1 VIIDRIRLKNFKSH
15 INSDIKLDTGVSLI
29 LGENGAGKSSI
40 LEAISFAFFKEY
52 SAKKI
57 ERLINNDSDAMSV
70 EVEFIANGRRYKVF
84 RGRGRRSSPDAVLY
98 REGSL
103 IRAGD
108 NGVTRE
114 IEEVIDLDKN
124 LFSNAIYIKQ
134 GEIADLI
141 TKKPSERKKI
151 IARLLG
157 IDDLQKAWE
166 NMRSVIDA
174 YDRRKSR
181 IEGRLED
188 FGRTKEEKRRK
199 EEEKGEI
206 EDNMRVCERDMKS
219 ARRDLEMVER
229 EKELFDKKEDEFNRL
244 SQTIEHEEKLLKVA
258 YGNKERLE
266 ENLGSIEK
274 KEKEIKK
281 IEPETKKIPILED
294 IKDNITVRNGLNE
307 KIENIRAEI
316 KRIEE
321 YQEIKRKNKA
331 GYDLFI
337 KLGDEIDELLKE
349 REEFEGSR
357 ELGEAYRKDE
367 KRVFGDIERLNRNIS
382 EKLAEYGKIL
392 NIDARSVFD
401 LDCGLEIVTSDL
413 EDELKDKEDSIK
425 EISSKRYD
433 LNGQNSE
440 IKKARDELSGAKNR
454 CPVCNAK
461 LTEEHKKELLE
472 KYSDHISKNDD
483 LISSMDDELMRIR
496 LERDELAKR
505 GEKVRRIN
513 IAVLK
518 GYSNDLREKKSR
530 IDEIKEN
537 LRNVDEKIL
546 LLNKIEE
553 ERDRKEKERKGVE
566 EPYNKYTDA
575 EKSLQLSKDP
585 CRLREELKE
594 HEDKTRSLKCEIDR
608 MGREVSISPEEVD
621 FSLKKLRTLEGKLNV
636 LKGEVKDKQRVLE
649 ELDRTNN
656 DIKDHREEEKTLG
669 YRIEEIS
676 YDEERHREIEM
687 EFKERRERYNS
698 LEGKRRE
705 LNGRFKEISARIK
718 ELGEKIDKFKEYEEE
733 LKRLSKFIKF
743 LKDLRDIYGK
753 DGVQK
758 ALRERSMPMIER
770 YTREFFNEFG
780 FEYSDIK
787 LSEDYEVTLFGPSG
801 ENTLDMMSGGEKIS
815 IALALRLGI
824 AKALAMGKIE
834 LMILDEPTIH
844 LDSQRRHDLI
854 DVFKKLSAIPQMII
868 VTHDADLEEAAD
880 YVLTITKEGG
890 RSRVVEV

>member
-1 VIIDRIRLKNFKSH
+1 MIIDRIRLKNFKSH
-15 INSDIKLDTGVSLI
+15 VNSDIKLDTGVSLI

-108 NGVTRE
+108 NGVTKE

-188 FGRTKEEKRRK
+188 FGRTKEEGRRK

-206 EDNMRVCERDMKS
+206 KEAMRVCERDMKS

-294 IKDNITVRNGLNE
+294 IKDNITVRNGLDE

-413 EDELKDKEDSIK
+413 EDEFKDK
-425 EISSKRYD
+425 
-433 LNGQNSE
+433 
-440 IKKARDELSGAKNR
+440 
-454 CPVCNAK
+454 
-461 LTEEHKKELLE
+461 
-472 KYSDHISKNDD
+472 
-483 LISSMDDELMRIR
+483 
-496 LERDELAKR
+496 
-505 GEKVRRIN
+505 
-513 IAVLK
+513 
-518 GYSNDLREKKSR
+518 
-530 IDEIKEN
+530 
-537 LRNVDEKIL
+537 
-546 LLNKIEE
+546 
-553 ERDRKEKERKGVE
+553 
-566 EPYNKYTDA
+566 
-575 EKSLQLSKDP
+575 
-585 CRLREELKE
+585 
-594 HEDKTRSLKCEIDR
+594 
-608 MGREVSISPEEVD
+608 
-621 FSLKKLRTLEGKLNV
+621 
-636 LKGEVKDKQRVLE
+636 
-649 ELDRTNN
+649 
-656 DIKDHREEEKTLG
+656 
-669 YRIEEIS
+669 
-676 YDEERHREIEM
+676 
-687 EFKERRERYNS
+687 
-698 LEGKRRE
+698 
-705 LNGRFKEISARIK
+705 
-718 ELGEKIDKFKEYEEE
+718 
-733 LKRLSKFIKF
+733 
-743 LKDLRDIYGK
+743 
-753 DGVQK
+753 
-758 ALRERSMPMIER
+758 
-770 YTREFFNEFG
+770 
-780 FEYSDIK
+780 
-787 LSEDYEVTLFGPSG
+787 
-801 ENTLDMMSGGEKIS
+801 
-815 IALALRLGI
+815 
-824 AKALAMGKIE
+824 
-834 LMILDEPTIH
+834 
-844 LDSQRRHDLI
+844 
-854 DVFKKLSAIPQMII
+854 
-868 VTHDADLEEAAD
+868 
-880 YVLTITKEGG
+880 
-890 RSRVVEV
+890 

>member
-1 VIIDRIRLKNFKSH
+1 MIIDRIRLKNFKSH
-15 INSDIKLDTGVSLI
+15 VNSDIKLDTGVSLI
-29 LGENGAGKSSI
+29 LGENGVGKSSI

-108 NGVTRE
+108 NGVTKE

-188 FGRTKEEKRRK
+188 FGRTKEEGRRK

-206 EDNMRVCERDMKS
+206 KEAMRVCERDMKS

-229 EKELFDKKEDEFNRL
+229 EKDLFDKKEDEFNRL

-294 IKDNITVRNGLNE
+294 IKDNITVRNGLDE

-401 LDCGLEIVTSDL
+401 LNRGLEIVTSDL
-413 EDELKDKEDSIK
+413 GDELRDKEDSIK

-608 MGREVSISPEEVD
+608 MGREVNISPEEVD

-687 EFKERRERYNS
+687 EFKAKRERYNS

-758 ALRERSMPMIER
+758 ALRGRSMPLIER

-844 LDSQRRHDLI
+844 LDSQRRYDLI